1 MSCFITMSANT
12 ASIPDSIIVAGGSA
26 TRMGGADKAMLPLGL
41 GGNALIADVIQSC
54 PGKVF
59 IVGYPREIGTVTNEL
74 VTWVADLNP
83 GGGPAAGIWSG
94 ITQVSSEYVFISAA
108 DQTLSSETVGNLI
121 AAATGNDGAWAIR
134 SDGSGQPLCA
144 CVRTE
149 LLRELLASTQG
160 VNQSPLRLLSNLEMV
175 GVNVNPNQVV
185 DFDTWQDVAKAVKGS
200 DAMDQITQM
209 WMARIAN
216 LLNVDSHDVLTSELL
231 DLTRDVAHGVER
243 KSAPLT
249 TFLLGYAAGKDS
261 LTPDEVRKLI
271 DTVSHAVAEWQV
283 VD

>member
-1 MSCFITMSANT
+1 MSANT
-12 ASIPDSIIVAGGSA
+12 ASIPDSIVVAGGSA

-59 IVGYPREIGTVTNEL
+59 IVGYPREIGTVANES
-74 VTWVADLNP
+74 VTWVPDLNP

-94 ITQVSSEYVFISAA
+94 LAKVSSEYVFISAA
-108 DQTLSSETVGNLI
+108 DQTLSQETVGKLV
-121 AAATGNDGAWAIR
+121 AAASGNDGAWAIR

-149 LLRELLASTQG
+149 LLRDLLAKTQG
-160 VNQSPLRLLSNLEMV
+160 VNQSPLRLLSILKMV
-175 GVNVNPNQVV
+175 GVNVNPDQVV
-185 DFDTWQDVAKAVKGS
+185 DFDTWQDVAKAVKES
-200 DAMDQITQM
+200 ESMDQITQM
-209 WMARIAN
+209 WMARVAT
-216 LLNVDSHDVLTSELL
+216 LLDVDSHEVLTSELL
-231 DLTRDVAHGVER
+231 DLTREVAHGVER

-261 LTPDEVRKLI
+261 LSPDEVRKLI
-271 DTVSHAVAEWQV
+271 ETISNAVAEWQV

>member
-271 DTVSHAVAEWQV
+271 ETVSHAVAEWQA

>member
-1 MSCFITMSANT
+1 MSANT

-41 GGNALIADVIQSC
+41 GGNALITDVIQSC

-59 IVGYPREIGTVTNEL
+59 IVGYPREIGTVANES
-74 VTWVADLNP
+74 VTWVPDLNP

-94 ITQVSSEYVFISAA
+94 LTKVSSEYVFISAA
-108 DQTLSSETVGNLI
+108 DQTLSQETVGKLV
-121 AAATGNDGAWAIR
+121 AAASGNDGAWAIR

-149 LLRELLASTQG
+149 LLRDLLAKTQG
-160 VNQSPLRLLSNLEMV
+160 VNQSPLRLLSNLKMV
-175 GVNVNPNQVV
+175 GVNVNPDQVV
-185 DFDTWQDVAKAVKGS
+185 DFDTWQDVAKAVKES
-200 DAMDQITQM
+200 ESMDQITQM
-209 WMARIAN
+209 WMARVAT
-216 LLNVDSHDVLTSELL
+216 LLDVDSHEVLTSELL
-231 DLTRDVAHGVER
+231 DLTREVAHGVER

-261 LTPDEVRKLI
+261 LSPDEVRKLI
-271 DTVSHAVAEWQV
+271 ETISNAVAEWEV

>member
-1 MSCFITMSANT
+1 MSAVT
-12 ASIPDSIIVAGGSA
+12 ASIPDSIVVAGGKAS
-26 TRMGGADKAMLPLGL
+26 RMGGLDKAMLPLGL
-41 GGNALIADVIQSC
+41 SGNALLADVIKSC

-59 IVGYPREIGTVTNEL
+59 VVGYPRSLDATSDEVA
-74 VTWVADLNP
+74 TWISDLNP
-83 GGGPAAGIWSG
+83 DGGPAAGIWSG
-94 ITQVSSEYVFISAA
+94 LENVTSDYVFISAA
-108 DQTLSSETVGNLI
+108 DQTLNSETVNKLVK
-121 AAATGNDGAWAIR
+121 AASGNDGAWAIR

-149 LLRELLASTQG
+149 KLRVLLEPTQG
-160 VNQSPLRLLSNLEMV
+160 INQSPLRLLSSLNMV
-175 GVNVNPNQVV
+175 GVEVNPKQVV

-200 DAMDQITQM
+200 EAMDQITQM
-209 WMARIAN
+209 WMARVAT
-216 LLNVDSHDVLTSELL
+216 LLDVDPHEVLTSELL

-261 LTPDEVRKLI
+261 LNPDEVRKLI
-271 DTVSHAVAEWQV
+271 ETVSNAVSEWQI

>member
-1 MSCFITMSANT
+1 
-12 ASIPDSIIVAGGSA
+12 
-26 TRMGGADKAMLPLGL
+26 
-41 GGNALIADVIQSC
+41 
-54 PGKVF
+54 
-59 IVGYPREIGTVTNEL
+59 
-74 VTWVADLNP
+74 
-83 GGGPAAGIWSG
+83 
-94 ITQVSSEYVFISAA
+94 
-108 DQTLSSETVGNLI
+108 
-121 AAATGNDGAWAIR
+121 
-134 SDGSGQPLCA
+134 
-144 CVRTE
+144 
-149 LLRELLASTQG
+149 
-160 VNQSPLRLLSNLEMV
+160 MV

>member
-1 MSCFITMSANT
+1 MSANT

-59 IVGYPREIGTVTNEL
+59 IVGYPREIGTVANES
-74 VTWVADLNP
+74 VTWVPDLNP

-94 ITQVSSEYVFISAA
+94 LTKVSSEYVFISAA
-108 DQTLSSETVGNLI
+108 DQTLSQETVGKLI
-121 AAATGNDGAWAIR
+121 EAASGIDGAWATR

-149 LLRELLASTQG
+149 LLRELLAATQG
-160 VNQSPLRLLSNLEMV
+160 VNQSPLRLLSNLKMV

-200 DAMDQITQM
+200 EAMDQITQM
-209 WMARIAN
+209 WMSRVAT
-216 LLNVDSHDVLTSELL
+216 LLDVDSHEVLTSELL
-231 DLTRDVAHGVER
+231 DLTREVAHGVER

-261 LTPDEVRKLI
+261 LSPDEVRKLI
-271 DTVSHAVAEWQV
+271 ETISNAVAEWEV

>member
-1 MSCFITMSANT
+1 MSANT

-41 GGNALIADVIQSC
+41 NGNSLLEDIIDSC

-59 IVGYPREIGTVTNEL
+59 IVGYPREIETVANDS
-74 VTWVADLNP
+74 VTWVPDLNP

-94 ITQVSSEYVFISAA
+94 LSKVSSEYVFVSAA
-108 DQTLSSETVGNLI
+108 DQTLSSDTVGKLI
-121 AAATGNDGAWAIR
+121 EAASGNDGAWAIR

-144 CVRTE
+144 CVRAD
-149 LLRELLASTQG
+149 LLRELLVSTQG
-160 VNQSPLRLLSNLEMV
+160 VNQSPLRLLSNLQMV
-175 GVNVNPNQVV
+175 GVNVNPDQVV
-185 DFDTWQDVAKAVKGS
+185 DFDTWQDVAKAINGS
-200 DAMDQITQM
+200 ESMDQITQM
-209 WMARIAN
+209 WMTRVAS
-216 LLNVDSHDVLTSELL
+216 LLNVDSHEVLTSELL
-231 DLTRDVAHGVER
+231 DLTREVAHGVER

-261 LTPDEVRKLI
+261 LSPDEVRTLI
-271 DTVSHAVAEWQV
+271 ETVSNAVSEWQV

>member
-1 MSCFITMSANT
+1 MSANT
-12 ASIPDSIIVAGGSA
+12 VSIPDSIVVAGGSA

-59 IVGYPREIGTVTNEL
+59 IVGYPREIGTVANES
-74 VTWVADLNP
+74 VTWVPDLNP

-94 ITQVSSEYVFISAA
+94 LTKVSSEYVFISAA
-108 DQTLSSETVGNLI
+108 DQTLSPETVGKLI
-121 AAATGNDGAWAIR
+121 EAASGNDGAWAIR

-144 CVRTE
+144 CVLTE
-149 LLRELLASTQG
+149 LLRGLLAATQG
-160 VNQSPLRLLSNLEMV
+160 VNQSPLRLLSSLEMV

-185 DFDTWQDVAKAVKGS
+185 DFDTWQDVAKAIKGS
-200 DAMDQITQM
+200 ESMDQITQM
-209 WMARIAN
+209 WMARVAT
-216 LLNVDSHDVLTSELL
+216 LLDVDSHEVLTSELL
-231 DLTRDVAHGVER
+231 DLTREVAHGVER

-261 LTPDEVRKLI
+261 LSPDEVRKLI
-271 DTVSHAVAEWQV
+271 ETVSNAVAEWQV

>member
-1 MSCFITMSANT
+1 MSAVT
-12 ASIPDSIIVAGGSA
+12 AAIPDSIVVAGGKAS
-26 TRMGGADKAMLPLGL
+26 RMGGLDKAMLPLGL
-41 GGNALIADVIQSC
+41 SGHALLADVIRSC

-59 IVGYPREIGTVTNEL
+59 VVGYPRNLDARSSDLT
-74 VTWVADLNP
+74 TWVPDLNP

-94 ITQVSSEYVFISAA
+94 LENVTSEYVVISAA
-108 DQTLSSETVGNLI
+108 DQTLNAETVNTLVQV
-121 AAATGNDGAWAIR
+121 ASGNDGAWAIR

-149 LLRELLASTQG
+149 KLRELLEPTQG
-160 VNQSPLRLLSNLEMV
+160 VNQSPLRLLSSLIMV
-175 GVNVNPNQVV
+175 GVNVNPDQVV

-200 DAMDQITQM
+200 EAMDQITQM
-209 WMARIAN
+209 WMARVAT
-216 LLNVDSHDVLTSELL
+216 LLDVDPHEVLTSELL

-261 LTPDEVRKLI
+261 LNPDEVRKLI
-271 DTVSHAVAEWQV
+271 ETVSSAVAEWQI